1 MHPPPSWATEARRK
15 LAQKKAKNAGTAG
28 RAIGAI
34 IDSDNESDA
43 SDEPSGD
50 EDEVDDLFRATTTK
64 SRGRRTRGGLLDK
77 GEIDIDRVRDANQ
90 EESTSVSKSV
100 ETRCGNLG
108 TVADPADG
116 VAQASIVEIGFNPRA
131 QVLFSATSDRRLR
144 LFQIDGTTNALL
156 TTLHVPELP
165 IAAASYHPS
174 GDSVLLTGPRPF
186 FMSYDLQSGTVLRSP
201 RGLLTADLSGTSTG
215 GLNHA
220 TFSPDGD
227 TLAVGGRRGHVH
239 LVDWGKGGAATGQVV
254 GEVKMNVA
262 VKGVAWQKGGRELL
276 TLGEDAEVYC
286 WDVGER
292 KCVARW
298 RDEGGFGACQI
309 AASGSGFTAVGST
322 TGIVNIYDPSAP
334 TPVNGEERKA
344 LKAVGNLTTAVST
357 MRFNHDAQL
366 LAVASKTNKD
376 ALKLVHLPSASV
388 YANWPTQ
395 QTPLHHVT
403 AVDFSKRSEYLAV
416 GNARG
421 KVLLYNLKAY
431 SSGKRE

>member
-1 MHPPPSWATEARRK
+1 M
-15 LAQKKAKNAGTAG
+15 
-28 RAIGAI
+28 
-34 IDSDNESDA
+34 
-43 SDEPSGD
+43 
-50 EDEVDDLFRATTTK
+50 
-64 SRGRRTRGGLLDK
+64 
-77 GEIDIDRVRDANQ
+77 
-90 EESTSVSKSV
+90 
-100 ETRCGNLG
+100 
-108 TVADPADG
+108 
-116 VAQASIVEIGFNPRA
+116 AQASIVEIGFNPRA

-174 GDSVLLTGPRPF
+174 GSSVLLTGPRPF
-186 FMSYDLQSGTVLRSP
+186 FMSYDLQSGSVLRSP

-215 GLNHA
+215 GLSHA

-292 KCVARW
+292 RCVARW

-322 TGIVNIYDPSAP
+322 TGIVNIYDPSTP

-357 MRFNHDAQL
+357 LRFNHDAQL
-366 LAVASKTNKD
+366 LAVASKANKD

-403 AVDFSKRSEYLAV
+403 AVDFSRGSEYLAV

-431 SSGKRE
+431 SSGRRE